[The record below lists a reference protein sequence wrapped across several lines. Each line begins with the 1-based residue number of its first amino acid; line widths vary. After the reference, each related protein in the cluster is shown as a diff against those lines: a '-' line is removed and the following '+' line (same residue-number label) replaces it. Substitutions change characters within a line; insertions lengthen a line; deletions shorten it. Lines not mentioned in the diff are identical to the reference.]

1 MGVEATLFDFASGSW
16 RKQTAHEEA
25 FSCLYRRYVAAWQ
38 QGASLWELHER
49 SYAGEFVEGAAMIAI
64 D

>member
-1 MGVEATLFDFASGSW
+1 
-16 RKQTAHEEA
+16 
-25 FSCLYRRYVAAWQ
+25 VAAWQ